1 MNPDRHDPGTVR
13 AALAYVDPN
22 VARKEWAKVAF
33 ALKSELGEDG
43 FTLFDE
49 WSQGGQTYKVKEVRS
64 AWKSAKAGGSV
75 TIGTLFSMAS
85 ADRREDAIDRGPG
98 RRVGGAHRLGVD
110 PHLGPPHPE
119 GEGRCAGIGA
129 LDGAGHGLS
138 VLIDACGRGR
148 RAEGLGGGGSGR
160 GVRHRGNG
168 S

>member
-85 ADRREDAIDRGPG
+85 AGGFRLADHVKAEKPTNHCSKARYASPQNHSDRKPSF
-98 RRVGGAHRLGVD
+98 V
-110 PHLGPPHPE
+110 
-119 GEGRCAGIGA
+119 
-129 LDGAGHGLS
+129 
-138 VLIDACGRGR
+138 
-148 RAEGLGGGGSGR
+148 
-160 GVRHRGNG
+160 
-168 S
+168 

>member
-85 ADRREDAIDRGPG
+85 A
-98 RRVGGAHRLGVD
+98 GGFRLADHVKAEK
-110 PHLGPPHPE
+110 PTKEAVSYTHLTLPTK
-119 GEGRCAGIGA
+119 RI
-129 LDGAGHGLS
+129 
-138 VLIDACGRGR
+138 V
-148 RAEGLGGGGSGR
+148 
-160 GVRHRGNG
+160 
-168 S
+168 